1 MLYYHHPLQ
10 LYFSAVSREAMPHKL
25 DHPHMDSRLAERIK
39 RKKAQLDHY
48 RPLPTDTVRR
58 LNDDLRV
65 FLTYHSNAIEGN
77 SLSLQET
84 QMVIDYGI
92 TIHGHPL
99 REYLEATNHAEAY
112 QYVTALVEKRE
123 RITRETILTL
133 HSLVTDKILESKGQF
148 RTVPVYI
155 RGSNMTPPPARDVE
169 RLMHEWIAWIYGEG
183 LEYDPLTRAAIA
195 HHGFEAVH
203 PHIDGNGRVGRLLL
217 NLMLMQEGYP
227 PALLL
232 NDWRTRYIHSLNA
245 ANAGN
250 YGTLINMIGQAV
262 EAGFDLYLEACAA
275 TPEYQLLAEL
285 DGTCGYKLA
294 YLSWLARQGRLD
306 AVKRNGR
313 WYSTHKAIEQYKAEA
328 EGGKQKRGR
337 PPSGRK

>member
-1 MLYYHHPLQ
+1 
-10 LYFSAVSREAMPHKL
+10 MPQKS
-25 DHPHMDSRLAERIK
+25 DHPHMNPRLAERIN
-39 RKKAQLDHY
+39 RKKAQLDSY
-48 RPLPTDTVRR
+48 RPLPRDTVRR

-112 QYVTALVEKRE
+112 QYVTALVERRE
-123 RITRETILTL
+123 RITRETILSL
-133 HSLVTDKILESKGQF
+133 HGLVMDKILEAKGQF
-148 RTVPVYI
+148 RTVPVYV
-155 RGSNMTPPPARDVE
+155 RGSNITPPPAREVE
-169 RLMHEWIAWIYGEG
+169 RLMHEWVAWIYGEG
-183 LEYDPLTRAAIA
+183 LEYDPITRAAIA
-195 HHGFEAVH
+195 HHGFEGVH

-217 NLMLMQEGYP
+217 NLMLMQEDYP

-232 NDWRTRYIHSLNA
+232 NDWRARYIQGLNA
-245 ANAGN
+245 ANTGN
-250 YGTLINMIGQAV
+250 YGSLLNLIGQSV
-262 EAGFDLYLEACAA
+262 EAGLDLYLEACAV
-275 TPEYQLLAEL
+275 TSDYQPLREL
-285 DGTCGYKLA
+285 SEASGYPLE

-313 WYSTHKAIEQYKAEA
+313 WYSTRDAIEHYKAEA
-328 EGGKQKRGR
+328 EEGKQKRGR
-337 PPSGRK
+337 PSTRQK

>member
-1 MLYYHHPLQ
+1 MTQQSKRPYVDP
-10 LYFSAVSREAMPHKL
+10 
-25 DHPHMDSRLAERIK
+25 RLAERIS
-39 RKKAQLDHY
+39 RKKTQLDLY
-48 RPLPTDTVRR
+48 RPLPRDTVRR

-92 TIHGHPL
+92 TIHGHPM

-123 RITRETILTL
+123 RITRETILAL
-133 HSLVTDKILESKGQF
+133 HGLVMDKILETKGQF

-155 RGSNMTPPPARDVE
+155 RGSNMTPPPAGEVE
-169 RLMHEWIAWIYGEG
+169 RLMSEWIAWIYGEG
-183 LEYDPLTRAAIA
+183 LLYEPVTRAAIA

-232 NDWRTRYIHSLNA
+232 NDWRTRYIHGLMT
-245 ANAGN
+245 ANTGN
-250 YGTLINMIGQAV
+250 YNPLLNLIGQSV
-262 EAGFDLYLEACAA
+262 EAGLDLYLEACAVV
-275 TPEYQLLAEL
+275 PNYQPLREL
-285 DGTCGYKLA
+285 VAASGYPLE
-294 YLSWLARQGRLD
+294 YLSWLARQGRV
-306 AVKRNGR
+306 AAIKRNGR
-313 WYSTHKAIEQYKAEA
+313 WHSTLEAIAQYKIEA
-328 EGGKQKRGR
+328 EEGMQKRGR
-337 PPSGRK
+337 PPSRQKS

>member
-1 MLYYHHPLQ
+1 MTQQSKRPY
-10 LYFSAVSREAMPHKL
+10 
-25 DHPHMDSRLAERIK
+25 MDSRLAERISH
-39 RKKAQLDHY
+39 KKTQLDRY
-48 RPLPTDTVRR
+48 RPLPHDIVRH

-123 RITRETILTL
+123 SITRETILAL
-133 HSLVTDKILESKGQF
+133 HSLVMDKILEAKGQF
-148 RTVPVYI
+148 RTIPVYI
-155 RGSNMTPPPARDVE
+155 RGSNMTPPLAREVE
-169 RLMHEWIAWIYGEG
+169 RLMCEWVTWIYGEG
-183 LEYDPLTRAAIA
+183 LLYEPVIRAAIA

-203 PHIDGNGRVGRLLL
+203 PFLDGNGRVGRLLL
-217 NLMLMQEGYP
+217 NLMLMQADYP

-232 NDWRTRYIHSLNA
+232 NDWRTRYIHSLMT
-245 ANAGN
+245 ANTGT
-250 YGTLINMIGQAV
+250 YGPLLNLIGQSV
-262 EAGFDLYLEACAA
+262 EAGLDLYLEACAA
-275 TPEYQLLAEL
+275 VPHYLPLREL
-285 DGTCGYKLA
+285 VEASGYPLD
-294 YLSWLARQGRLD
+294 YLSWLARQGRID

-313 WYSTHKAIEQYKAEA
+313 WHSTLEAIMQYKIEA

-337 PPSGRK
+337 PSGKP

>member
-1 MLYYHHPLQ
+1 
-10 LYFSAVSREAMPHKL
+10 MPHQPE
-25 DHPHMDSRLAERIK
+25 HPHMDPRIAERIT
-39 RKKAQLDHY
+39 RKKEQLDRY
-48 RPLPTDTVRR
+48 RPLPHDTIHR
-58 LNDDLRV
+58 LNEDLRV

-112 QYVTALVEKRE
+112 QYVTSLVEKRE
-123 RITRETILTL
+123 RITLTTILTL
-133 HSLVTDKILESKGQF
+133 HSLVTDKILESKGHF

-155 RGSNMTPPPARDVE
+155 RGSNMTPPPAHQVE
-169 RLMHEWIAWIYGEG
+169 PLMREWIIWIYGEG
-183 LEYDPLTRAAIA
+183 LEYDAVTRAAIA

-203 PHIDGNGRVGRLLL
+203 SFEDGNGRVGRLLL

-232 NDWRTRYIHSLNA
+232 NDWRTRYIQGLNV
-245 ANAGN
+245 ANSGR
-250 YGTLINMIGQAV
+250 YGPLLNLIGQSV
-262 EAGFDLYLEACAA
+262 EAGLDLYLEACTA
-275 TPEYQLLAEL
+275 TSDKHQLLREL
-285 DGTCGYKLA
+285 VEANGYPLD
-294 YLSWLARQGRLD
+294 YLSWLARQGRID

-313 WYSTHKAIEQYKAEA
+313 WYSTREAIERYKAEA
-328 EGGKQKRGR
+328 EEGKQRRGR
-337 PPSGRK
+337 PPSRPQ